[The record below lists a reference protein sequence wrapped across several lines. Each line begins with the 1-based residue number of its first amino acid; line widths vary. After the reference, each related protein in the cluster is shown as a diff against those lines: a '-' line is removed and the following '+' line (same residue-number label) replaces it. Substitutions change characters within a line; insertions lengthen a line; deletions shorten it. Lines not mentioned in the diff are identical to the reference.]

1 MMEATL
7 FLMLVGL
14 VGGLAVGIQAPLA
27 GLIGTR
33 MGLLESVFIVHIGG
47 AIAAI
52 IPLLMLRGGQL
63 GQWQSLPWYALVAG
77 AFGLVTIGS
86 ISYTIPRL
94 GVATA
99 MTLIIAGQLVVSLLA
114 DHFGLLGADIRPVTL
129 MRLVGLGVLCVGVW
143 LMVR

>member
-1 MMEATL
+1 
-7 FLMLVGL
+7 
-14 VGGLAVGIQAPLA
+14 
-27 GLIGTR
+27 

-63 GQWQSLPWYALVAG
+63 GQWQSLPWYALAAG

-129 MRLVGLGVLCVGVW
+129 VRLFGLGVLCVGVW